1 MKLIAKAAGFAILIV
16 AVLSCSLA
24 GRLVEKGL
32 DKGLNTQ
39 RASSLWGDIPRM
51 DGLNDSPTEDLP
63 MTIKLVLHTFVNMVL
78 NSDKNSKSVSADWII
93 YNYKGSES
101 DVTNFYTPEK
111 MKSSGNWSLPE
122 GMGSACMDG
131 KEKGLYGDVCL
142 YQKTENG
149 KQEGLIIVA
158 LPTKEPNTPVFVYFL
173 RAETAAEPAA
183 K

>member
-1 MKLIAKAAGFAILIV
+1 MKHITKIVIFAILTL

-24 GRLVEKGL
+24 GKLVEKGL

-39 RASSLWGDIPRM
+39 RAGSLWSDVPRM

-78 NSDKNSKSVSADWII
+78 NSDKNSKSVSTDWII
-93 YNYKGSES
+93 YNYKGSETDIRS
-101 DVTNFYTPEK
+101 FYTSEK
-111 MKSSGNWSLPE
+111 MKSSGHWSLPE
-122 GMGSACMDG
+122 GIDSACMDG

-142 YQKTENG
+142 YQKTESG
-149 KQEGLIIVA
+149 KQEGLIIIA
-158 LPTKEPNTPVFVYFL
+158 LPTKEPNTPVFIYFL
-173 RAETAAEPAA
+173 RAETAAEPAT